1 MLEKIFGR
9 FFRRVPRA
17 IGVTITFVFCLFS
30 MSLFRAESI
39 AQARQLWRHLKV
51 TGDGVLYK
59 PMTDAFNDL
68 VEVKLLCKVGL
79 DGVVRQYPR
88 FSSSIF
94 NFVISEDRFFDC
106 SCRTIAI
113 M

>member
-1 MLEKIFGR
+1 MGSTG
-9 FFRRVPRA
+9 

-68 VEVKLLCKVGL
+68 VEVKLLCKIGL
-79 DGVVRQYPR
+79 DGIVRPILQ
-88 FSSSIF
+88 S
-94 NFVISEDRFFDC
+94 NFTSTK
-106 SCRTIAI
+106 S
-113 M
+113 